1 MGESLVYLSSG
12 SKRRDGARLDT
23 DAARRLSATLA
34 EALAAASVASR
45 RRRDGRLLERAEEA
59 RRLAAAL
66 AAALSASDASSS
78 FAEQL

>member
-34 EALAAASVASR
+34 EALAASALASR
-45 RRRDGRLLERAEEA
+45 RRRDGGLLERAEA
-59 RRLAAAL
+59 RRLVAAL

-78 FAEQL
+78 SFAEQL